1 MLKSVTVVRTY
12 STGLEILIILPSAPV
27 IEPTILSP
35 LVNEPVIVP
44 SVKDG
49 IVTSVLTSSE
59 SRTATNLN
67 TSALPKEIVLSVGRV
82 PNASVSP
89 GLTANFFISWTVL
102 FFWLTLVFNIVA
114 INLTFVPV
122 GRFVASVIVI
132 AVVPDPAIVEAI
144 DTISPWLA
152 PPLAVRIDKV

>member
-1 MLKSVTVVRTY
+1 MILALPSVTTVTLADAPDDCPTIVSFMLKSVTLVRIY

-49 IVTSVLTSSE
+49 TTTSVLASSE

-67 TSALPKEIVLSVGRV
+67 TSALPKESVLSVGRV
-82 PNASVSP
+82 PNAPVSP
-89 GLTANFFISWTVL
+89 GLTANFFIS
-102 FFWLTLVFNIVA
+102 
-114 INLTFVPV
+114 
-122 GRFVASVIVI
+122 
-132 AVVPDPAIVEAI
+132 
-144 DTISPWLA
+144 
-152 PPLAVRIDKV
+152 